1 MSHVNQA
8 VIEGERYALWPDG
21 TFCRIN
27 EVDSYAPVLGHDYQ
41 EVIGV
46 GRDDSLQAYVA
57 L

>member
-1 MSHVNQA
+1 MNQMNQA
-8 VIEGERYALWPDG
+8 IVDGERYSLWPDG
-21 TFCRIN
+21 NFCRIN
-27 EVDSYAPVLGHDYQ
+27 EVESYTPVLGHDYQ